1 MKTINREQ
9 LVKDVSLA
17 CINANLQLTDDVIF
31 GINQLKSK
39 EDNERAL
46 SIIKQIEE
54 NLELAKTQK
63 IPMCQDTGI
72 VIGMI
77 RLGNKVEYDFDLYEA
92 INEGIRLG
100 YNLGHLR
107 KSVVSDP
114 LKRVNSG
121 DNTPGIF
128 HVELVQGDE
137 FEITIAPKGAGSENM
152 SNLKMFN
159 PQTPIE
165 EIKAHIVDVI
175 VNAKGKPC
183 PPIIV
188 GVGIGGTFE
197 KAAIMA
203 KKAVLKPVGQSN
215 PDEFYAEIELDLLS
229 RINTTGIG
237 PMGLGGKSTCIDVH
251 INQYA
256 SHIASLAVAVNIQCH
271 VARHQVVRY

>member
-1 MKTINREQ
+1 MKVINKNQ
-9 LVKDVSLA
+9 LIKDVSLA

-31 GINQLKSK
+31 GLNQLKSG

-46 SIIKQIEE
+46 SIINQIEQ

-72 VIGMI
+72 IIGMI
-77 RLGNKVEYDFDLYEA
+77 RLGNQVKYDFDLYEA
-92 INEGIRLG
+92 INEGIRIG
-100 YNLGHLR
+100 YNQGNLR

-114 LKRVNSG
+114 LKRQNSG
-121 DNTPGIF
+121 DNTPGVF

-159 PQTPIE
+159 PQTPIS
-165 EIKAHIVDVI
+165 EIKTYIVDI
-175 VNAKGKPC
+175 IKNAKGKPC

-215 PDEFYAEIELDLLS
+215 NDDFYAQIERDLLKE
-229 RINTTGIG
+229 INNTGIG

-271 VARHQVVRY
+271 VARHQVVKY